1 MNRALSIAL
10 QVPFAALVGAVI
22 ASSAIAQ
29 EAYPSRA
36 VKLIVPFAPGGPG
49 DLIGRIVGQKLADDF
64 GKPVVVEN
72 LPGANGNTGSGAAMR
87 SPADGYT
94 LFVNSQSIVVSRHL
108 YKSVPYG
115 PNDFVPI
122 TRLAATPNVLIVH
135 PSVPAKNVRE
145 LVELVRSTPD
155 KYHAYAQPGFASP
168 SHLTAEMFRLSQRLT
183 LTSVP
188 FSGGGPMVASV
199 VAGHTPFGFTSVA
212 PAAGH
217 IRTGALRALAVTAER
232 RSESL
237 PEVPTMGESGFPDQ
251 IGDTPIG
258 LFAPARTPKEVVD
271 LLHRKVVQIL
281 NLPDVRQRLLGIG
294 FTGIGDTP
302 AEFAAYLRSEEEK
315 WSRVIR
321 EAGIRLD

>member
-1 MNRALSIAL
+1 MIPAVRNVLRRLLAASA
-10 QVPFAALVGAVI
+10 VVAFASPVV
-22 ASSAIAQ
+22 AQ

-49 DLIGRIVGQKLADDF
+49 DLIGRIVGQKLAEEF
-64 GKPVVVEN
+64 GKPFVIEN

-87 SPADGYT
+87 APGDGYT

-115 PNDFVPI
+115 PSDFVPI

-135 PSVPAKNVRE
+135 PSVPARNVRE
-145 LVELVRSTPD
+145 LVELIRTSPD
-155 KYHAYAQPGFASP
+155 KYHAYAQPGYASP
-168 SHLTAEMFRLSQRLT
+168 SHLTAELFRLSQRLT
-183 LTSVP
+183 LNSIP
-188 FSGGGPMVASV
+188 FSGGGPMVGSV

-217 IRTGALRALAVTAER
+217 IRSGALRALAVTAER

-237 PEVPTMGESGFPDQ
+237 PDVPTMGESGYPDQ

-258 LFAPARTPKEVVD
+258 LFAPAKTPREIVD
-271 LLHRKVVQIL
+271 LLQRKVAQML
-281 NLPDVRQRLLGIG
+281 TAPDVRQRLLGIG
-294 FTGIGDTP
+294 FAGIGDTP

-321 EAGIRLD
+321 DAGIKID